1 MWASV
6 RRFNPNI
13 NMFWVWISL
22 NDHSTWSV
30 CKWTFKIITVMIS
43 LTIRGFQSDNYF
55 PRGHQGDLKWNA
67 VQFSTTP
74 GQELDLGSFDENRKC
89 REYSSVMSHGH
100 SLMNF
105 FWSLSISRTSNGSRS
120 QPPIYRQCARPAPD
134 KDLQPTRQIVDDHSA
149 TTPSS
154 FNLNSIR
161 ETSALRCTISR
172 WVTSISFGRFLK
184 DCFDHYH
191 II

>member
-1 MWASV
+1 MSATGHLKSSLWWFHWPLEVLKVTITFHEVTRVTWNEMQFNFPPLQGKSLIWAV
-6 RRFNPNI
+6 LMKIENVENI
-13 NMFWVWISL
+13 P
-22 NDHSTWSV
+22 H
-30 CKWTFKIITVMIS
+30 
-43 LTIRGFQSDNYF
+43 
-55 PRGHQGDLKWNA
+55 A
-67 VQFSTTP
+67 
-74 GQELDLGSFDENRKC
+74 
-89 REYSSVMSHGH
+89 MSHGH

-161 ETSALRCTISR
+161 ETSAL
-172 WVTSISFGRFLK
+172 LK
-184 DCFDHYH
+184 MGNIHLIWKIFKGLLWP
-191 II
+191 

>member
-1 MWASV
+1 MQFTFPPLQGKSLIWAV
-6 RRFNPNI
+6 LMKIENVENI
-13 NMFWVWISL
+13 P
-22 NDHSTWSV
+22 H
-30 CKWTFKIITVMIS
+30 
-43 LTIRGFQSDNYF
+43 
-55 PRGHQGDLKWNA
+55 A
-67 VQFSTTP
+67 
-74 GQELDLGSFDENRKC
+74 
-89 REYSSVMSHGH
+89 MSHGQ

-105 FWSLSISRTSNGSRS
+105 YWSLSISRTSNGSRS